1 LGLGAAAASAT
12 AIEPA
17 FADGAVT
24 LKAIMDEV
32 AKAPKRQVLI
42 TGCDTSAASLAAA
55 KLLAFSGHEVICTA
69 KSIAGGRTAFR
80 YVEDNIDRANK
91 KEILRK
97 GGSGEYTVL
106 DSSSRL
112 SITDVSSILK
122 GSKLDSVI
130 LNDPMTSSSLEIT
143 EEGFEKTVAN
153 NYLGPLYFMNK
164 LANIMPAY
172 AKPQARVVLNVSP
185 EHKDGSLGSMA
196 GLAAGKFEMID
207 GGSFNSAQ
215 AFKDSQLASM
225 MLMGEAAKQFAGK
238 VNVNAVYTDY
248 KEFSTDNF
256 PLEGGYRGYSGT
268 VPKEAEFAGAVL
280 AYMAVDPALDSTTG
294 KWFVAKT
301 GAKTVEEGTPSTAA
315 SDPEMQK
322 KLWDL
327 AVAATA
333 AQGRFVSPLGA

>member
-1 LGLGAAAASAT
+1 
-12 AIEPA
+12 
-17 FADGAVT
+17 
-24 LKAIMDEV
+24 
-32 AKAPKRQVLI
+32 
-42 TGCDTSAASLAAA
+42 
-55 KLLAFSGHEVICTA
+55 LAFSGHEVICTA

-130 LNDPMTSSSLEIT
+130 LNDAMTSSELAIT

-238 VNVNAVYTDY
+238 INVNAVYTDY
-248 KEFSTDNF
+248 KEPAPTETF
-256 PLEGGYRGYSGT
+256 PLKGGYRGYGGF
-268 VPKEAEFAGAVL
+268 VPEEAEFAGAVL
-280 AYMAVDPALDSTTG
+280 AYMAVDAGLDSTTG
-294 KWFVAKT
+294 KYYVGKKGT
-301 GAKTVEEGTPSTAA
+301 GLAEGAPSAAA

-327 AVAATA
+327 AVAATGVK
-333 AQGRFVSPLGA
+333 GRFVSPPA